1 LEKLKLTKPDSIR
14 RKKVTCGGSA
24 ADKSDRIAA
33 WQFLQ
38 SHALM
43 NGMQLSL
50 AEAKHILE
58 AKKELFNPH
67 PWSPV
72 NNRAG
77 STPLYFNARVRLDG
91 GAYRGLW
98 FRASTFA
105 HNLGTGTFQ
114 LSIEQPG
121 VRSQLQL
128 YRLDWRPFRSH
139 LNGPDGP
146 QELRGLLFKEGVTH
160 EHLPLRRRREGQH
173 PVGQSGDR

>member
-1 LEKLKLTKPDSIR
+1 
-14 RKKVTCGGSA
+14 
-24 ADKSDRIAA
+24 
-33 WQFLQ
+33 
-38 SHALM
+38 
-43 NGMQLSL
+43 MQLSL

-77 STPLYFNARVRLDG
+77 STPLSFSARVRLDG

-121 VRSQLQL
+121 VKSHLPL
-128 YRLDWRPFRSH
+128 YRLDWRPFRDH
-139 LNGPDGP
+139 FNGPDGP
-146 QELRGLLFKEGVTH
+146 EELRGLWFKEGVTH
-160 EHLPLRRRREGQH
+160 EHTCLFDADEKGNIR
-173 PVGQSGDR
+173 SGNLATARIVTPDPGAFQEALTYACATLSIMNQNDIPPAPAQGRMV